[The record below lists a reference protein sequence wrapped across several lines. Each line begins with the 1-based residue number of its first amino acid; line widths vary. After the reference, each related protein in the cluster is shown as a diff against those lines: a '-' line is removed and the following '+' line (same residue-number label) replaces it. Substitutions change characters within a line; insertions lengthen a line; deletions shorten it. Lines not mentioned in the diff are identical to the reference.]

1 MAQDPTPPLTPERLA
16 ALRSIPSK
24 QAPSPSYIVHLDRL
38 EENCQLL
45 DSVAQRSG
53 AKILLALKGFAC
65 HSTFSLIKRYLSGTT
80 SSGLHEALLAHEL
93 FGKEVHVYSAAY
105 KDSELERL
113 SRFAHSLVFNSAQQ
127 LARAIEQLPRENHPQ
142 LGLRVNP
149 EYSEVETELYDPCS
163 PASRLGTTRA
173 ALDRAL
179 AKLGSNPL
187 QYLDGL
193 HFHALCEQ
201 DADTLEHTADAFEAK
216 FGDLIPGLK
225 WLNFGGGHHIT
236 RPGYDIDR
244 LCRTVLRFRERYG
257 VDVYL
262 EPGEA
267 VALHTGVLAVTV
279 LDLIEAGGHQIAI
292 LDTSATCHM
301 PDVLEMPYRP
311 NILDAAE
318 PEQLPHTYR
327 LGGMSCLAGD
337 VIGDYSFAEPLHIGQ
352 RITFL
357 DMSHYTMVK
366 NSTFN
371 GVPLPAIS
379 LYSEQSGLQVV
390 RKFGYEDYRN
400 RLS

>member
-16 ALRSIPSK
+16 ALRSIPFEK
-24 QAPSPSYIVHLDRL
+24 TPSPSYIVHLGRL
-38 EENCQLL
+38 EENCQRLQ
-45 DSVAQRSG
+45 SVAERSG

-65 HSTFSLIKRYLSGTT
+65 HSTFPLIKRYLSGTT
-80 SSGLHEALLAHEL
+80 SSGLHEALLAHEC

-105 KDSELERL
+105 KDTELTHL

-127 LARAIEQLPRENHPQ
+127 LAKGIELLPTENRPE

-149 EYSEVETELYDPCS
+149 EYSEVDTELYDPCS

-173 ALDRAL
+173 ALDSAL
-179 AKLGSNPL
+179 SKLSGNPL
-187 QYLDGL
+187 KQLDGL

-201 DADTLEHTADAFEAK
+201 DADALEHTADAFEAK

-244 LCRTVLRFRERYG
+244 LCRTVQRFRERYG
-257 VDVYL
+257 VGVYL

-267 VALHTGVLAVTV
+267 VALHTGVLVVTV

-318 PEQLPHTYR
+318 PSKLPHTYR

-337 VIGDYSFAEPLHIGQ
+337 VIGDYSFAEPLQVGQ
-352 RITFL
+352 RIVFL

-379 LYSEQSGLQVV
+379 LYSKQSGLQVI